1 MFLKNSGFKK
11 LINEA
16 YKGAGLKAG
25 NDGEGYYLHG
35 GYWTIWIR
43 KGCISKKGLA
53 SIIELTGELPE
64 PGTGFEATK
73 AGNQYEMQWRGEFS
87 AWENANT
94 CDEEAEITPLTL
106 KYSTGQQA
114 RILQKVKDGQ
124 IILINER
131 FIEMVDNTEVEYKD
145 GETQAVGPLTS
156 RKYPGVFWINE
167 RMALHVYPRTD
178 DENRNLIKYIEAFDI
193 MSRGE
198 NRDEYRLLGHGV
210 SEANEE
216 EETEEA

>member
-16 YKGAGLKAG
+16 YKGAGLKVG

-43 KGCISKKGLA
+43 KGCISKKELA

-94 CDEEAEITPLTL
+94 CDEEAEITPLIL
-106 KYSTGQQA
+106 KYTSGQQA
-114 RILQKVKDGQ
+114 RILQNTKNGS
-124 IILINER
+124 IMLINER
-131 FIEMVDNTEVEYKD
+131 FVEMIDNTAINYED
-145 GETQAVGPLTS
+145 GETRAEGPLIH
-156 RKYPGVFWINE
+156 RKYQGAFWRNE
-167 RMALHVYPRTD
+167 RMALYVYPRTD
-178 DENRNLIKYIEAFDI
+178 DENKRLLGYLEVFDI

-198 NRDEYRLLGHGV
+198 KWDERRLLGYGI
-210 SEANEE
+210 SEDGKEK
-216 EETEEA
+216 ETEET